1 MNKSIAALL
10 AAVLLVGTV
19 SPTCA
24 APPYDIDKVNV
35 PRTGGE
41 EKAAPSIYRKFKGI
55 ETYVNTDPMF
65 TFYARYNAG
74 QATAAE
80 KKAFYSWPKA
90 VRERYLVDSK
100 WLAGTRWRI
109 ELYGRVGERAWA
121 NKMAVAKGEE
131 KPFEF
136 IKREY
141 GKDSY
146 DWIAA
151 NKPALDAKF
160 SAYVEGERDKLRE

>member
-1 MNKSIAALL
+1 MNKSIAAML

-19 SPTCA
+19 STACA
-24 APPYDIDKVNV
+24 APPYDIDKVRV
-35 PRTGGE
+35 PIYGGE
-41 EKAAPSIYRKFKGI
+41 TKGSIYVYRAFKGI
-55 ETYVNTDPMF
+55 DRYVNTDPMF

-74 QATAAE
+74 QATSAE

-136 IKREY
+136 IEKAY
-141 GKDSY
+141 GKDAY
-146 DWIAA
+146 VWIVD
-151 NKPALDAKF
+151 NRKALDAKF
-160 SAYVEGERDKLRE
+160 STYVEGERDKLRE